1 MFVERITP
9 HSRTYGRSHFR
20 SSALLDLVAQV
31 IGQWIVFAE
40 RIELV
45 PELRVK
51 QAWYLHNKTETGRRA
66 GLVRIKSSPRDRP

>member
-9 HSRTYGRSHFR
+9 HSRTYGCSHFR

-66 GLVRIKSSPRDRP
+66 GLV